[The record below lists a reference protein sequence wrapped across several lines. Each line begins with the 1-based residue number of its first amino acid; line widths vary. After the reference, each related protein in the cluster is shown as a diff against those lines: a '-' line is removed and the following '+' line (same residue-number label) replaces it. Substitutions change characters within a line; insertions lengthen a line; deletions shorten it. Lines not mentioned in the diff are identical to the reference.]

1 VPPQRRTDAGSAPF
15 PTGVLNVDK
24 AAGETSF
31 QVVRRLRHLTGA
43 NRVGH
48 AGTLDPLATGV
59 LPILFESATRLAE
72 FAHRLPK
79 TYVADIHLGFASA
92 TDDAEAEA
100 HAVGDPSGV
109 SRSDVAEALV
119 EFTGRILQEPPAFS
133 AVKVDGKRAYRLA
146 RQGEDPKPAAREVE
160 VYESHVLDFE
170 PGPHAV
176 ARVEIRCGSGTYL
189 RSIARDLGRRL
200 GVGGYLGRLIRTEY
214 GSLSVETA
222 ITLEEQTTADDVR
235 GHLLPAEVI
244 LPDMER
250 VRLNVE
256 QEAMVRQ
263 GRAVRVLPEPGPGLV
278 RAHDSV
284 GRLVALGHTDPLR
297 RTFVP
302 EKVLS

>member
-1 VPPQRRTDAGSAPF
+1 MPPQRSPERTFVS
-15 PTGVLNVDK
+15 GVLNVDK

-31 QVVRRLRHLTGA
+31 QVVSRLRHLTGA
-43 NRVGH
+43 HRVGH

-72 FAHRLPK
+72 FAHQLPK
-79 TYVADIHLGFASA
+79 TYVADIHLGFVTA

-100 HAVGDPSGV
+100 IPQGDPSGLTI
-109 SRSDVAEALV
+109 DAVARALTH
-119 EFTGRILQEPPAFS
+119 FTGRILQEPPAFS
-133 AVKVDGKRAYRLA
+133 AVKVEGERAYRLA
-146 RQGEDPKPAAREVE
+146 RRGEEPKPAAREVE
-160 VYESHVLDFE
+160 VYAARVLDFV
-170 PGPHAV
+170 PGPQAV
-176 ARVEIRCGSGTYL
+176 ARVEIQCGSGTYL
-189 RSIARDLGRRL
+189 RSIARDLGRQL
-200 GVGGYLGRLIRTEY
+200 GVGGYLGRLVRTAY
-214 GSLSVETA
+214 GPLTVETA
-222 ITLEEQTTADDVR
+222 MTVGAQTSAEDVR
-235 GHLLPAEVI
+235 DRLLPAEVI

-263 GRAVRVLPEPGPGLV
+263 GRAVRVLPEPGPGPI
-278 RAHDSV
+278 RAHDLT

>member
-1 VPPQRRTDAGSAPF
+1 MPPHRNPDKPAEF
-15 PTGVLNVDK
+15 VTGVLNVDK

-43 NRVGH
+43 HRVGH

-79 TYVADIHLGFASA
+79 TYVADIHLGFVTA
-92 TDDAEAEA
+92 TDDAEAEPQPQ
-100 HAVGDPSGV
+100 GDPS
-109 SRSDVAEALV
+109 ALTADDIARALAQ
-119 EFTGRILQEPPAFS
+119 FTGRILQEPPAFS

-146 RQGEDPKPAAREVE
+146 RQGGEPPKPAAREVE
-160 VYESHVLDFE
+160 VYEARLLDFV
-170 PGPHAV
+170 PGAAAV
-176 ARVEIRCGSGTYL
+176 ARVEITCGSGTYL
-189 RSIARDLGRRL
+189 RSIARDLGRQL
-200 GVGGYLGRLIRTEY
+200 GVGGYLGRLVRTAYGPLTVDSSMAIEAQTSAADIR
-214 GSLSVETA
+214 
-222 ITLEEQTTADDVR
+222 DR
-235 GHLLPAEVI
+235 LLPAEVI
-244 LPDMER
+244 LPEMER

-263 GRAVRVLPEPGPGLV
+263 GRSVRVLPEPGPGII
-278 RAHDSV
+278 RAHDSA

-302 EKVLS
+302 EKVLT